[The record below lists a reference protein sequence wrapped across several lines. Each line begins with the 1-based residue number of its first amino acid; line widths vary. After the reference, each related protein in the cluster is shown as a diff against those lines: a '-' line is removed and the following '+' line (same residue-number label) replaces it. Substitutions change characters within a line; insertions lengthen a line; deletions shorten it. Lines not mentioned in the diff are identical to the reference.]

1 MNKKTNRSKNKNQA
15 IEISDL
21 GPAKIVML
29 PRAKVV
35 LSEHAGLRQR
45 RAMTLCY

>member
-21 GPAKIVML
+21 GPEKIVANCDA
-29 PRAKVV
+29 PACEGC
-35 LSEHAGLRQR
+35 SI
-45 RAMTLCY
+45 